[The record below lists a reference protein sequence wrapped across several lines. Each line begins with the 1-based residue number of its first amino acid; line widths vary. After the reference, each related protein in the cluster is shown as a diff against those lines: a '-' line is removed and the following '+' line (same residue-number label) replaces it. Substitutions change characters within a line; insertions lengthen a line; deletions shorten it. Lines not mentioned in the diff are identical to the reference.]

1 MAEKRRCGTCQ
12 IQKVL
17 SFDNFYRCNQKYAKG
32 YGHICK
38 PCYRKRDGARRVEHN
53 AASSRHLKKLRLA
66 ALQAYSGKSPHC
78 ACCRES
84 NLEFLSIDHIHGG
97 GRKHRME
104 LKGKGVVFC
113 RWLRDQGYP
122 PGFRVLCHNCN
133 FSMGIYGYCPH
144 RRKIHA

>member
-66 ALQAYSGKSPHC
+66 ALQACIVRAVEKAIWSSS
-78 ACCRES
+78 RLITS
-84 NLEFLSIDHIHGG
+84 MVVGG
-97 GRKHRME
+97 NT
-104 LKGKGVVFC
+104 V
-113 RWLRDQGYP
+113 W
-122 PGFRVLCHNCN
+122 
-133 FSMGIYGYCPH
+133 S
-144 RRKIHA
+144 